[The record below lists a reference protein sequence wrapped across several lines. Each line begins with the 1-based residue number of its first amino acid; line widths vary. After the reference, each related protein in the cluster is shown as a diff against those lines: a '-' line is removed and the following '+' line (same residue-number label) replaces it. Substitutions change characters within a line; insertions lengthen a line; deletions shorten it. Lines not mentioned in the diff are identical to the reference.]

1 MTCRDILHCFLEDG
15 LRAWLRLVGWLPV
28 SHSHKG
34 GIFSGSARPE
44 TSGLAGGSPE
54 ISHRVGSK
62 PDRGET
68 REKTEASGK
77 GTPSGDPPGVG
88 PLPAAGPW
96 NANPRFSRQRLQA
109 L

>member
-1 MTCRDILHCFLEDG
+1 MACALGSDLS
-15 LRAWLRLVGWLPV
+15 VGCP
-28 SHSHKG
+28 SPTATKAES
-34 GIFSGSARPE
+34 FSGSGRPE

-62 PDRGET
+62 PDGCET

-77 GTPSGDPPGVG
+77 GTPSGDPPRVG

-96 NANPRFSRQRLQA
+96 NASPRFSRQRLQA